1 MSILQATELPG
12 QSSESEKA
20 FAPGLLMTREELRSR
35 LRDPALAV
43 VNVLPKEAFKEGH
56 IPGSISLPVAEI
68 NERAPLVLLNLAQET
83 AVYCAAPT

>member
-1 MSILQATELPG
+1 MLDTKELAG
-12 QSSESEKA
+12 KASESENT

-35 LRDPALAV
+35 LRDPALAI
-43 VNVLPKEAFKEGH
+43 VNVLPKQAFQEGH

-68 NERAPLVLLNLAQET
+68 NDRARLVLLNLVQET